1 MLWPEL
7 ASLQDRISGRREGSV
22 SACELSMEA
31 GAPSEVKCELRPPD
45 LSGAPPGDTFEDQ
58 MMGVSVLAAENGEKV
73 KFSSLGIRPYP
84 VFLYTRYR
92 L

>member
-1 MLWPEL
+1 MFNLQNMFFT
-7 ASLQDRISGRREGSV
+7 SLQDRISGRREGSV

-73 KFSSLGIRPYP
+73 NFHLCH
-84 VFLYTRYR
+84 FANYR
-92 L
+92 DNLIL